1 MRNPIGL
8 GVTLLLALLAGFAT
22 FAQVANTTSG
32 FVTAP
37 DGVKIHY
44 LTSAPPKWTVPTSSA
59 PPHTNTRVSLL
70 FIPGWTMPAWIW
82 EHQLTSF
89 SKSCRVVAIDPRGQ
103 GDSDKPNDGYDP
115 ATRARD
121 IKAVVDELKLAPVV
135 LVGWSMGVQEV
146 VAYINQFG
154 TDDLAAAVLV
164 DGIAGGPYDP
174 EVSPRML
181 QWAASFARNRRAAT
195 EAFVHS
201 MYRQPQSE
209 AYLQRVTEAALA
221 TPTDSALMLFV
232 SAFTNDL
239 RPALAK
245 FDRPTL
251 IVVAWTEG
259 NPFNALYE
267 ELHQKIPDSRF
278 EKLHG
283 AGHALFVED
292 APRFNALL
300 TDFFATTAAFEGQSA
315 CRSAPLP

>member
-1 MRNPIGL
+1 LRNPTWP
-8 GVTLLLALLAGFAT
+8 GVTLLLVLLAGFGT

-37 DGVKIHY
+37 DGIKIHY
-44 LTSAPPKWTVPTSSA
+44 LTSAPPEWTVPVSSA
-59 PPHTNTRVSLL
+59 QPHTNTRVSLL

-82 EHQLTSF
+82 EHQLASF
-89 SKSCRVVAIDPRGQ
+89 SKSCRVVALDPRGQ

-121 IKAVVDELKLAPVV
+121 IKAVVDELQLAPVV
-135 LVGWSMGVQEV
+135 LVGWSMGVPEV
-146 VAYINQFG
+146 VAYVDQFG
-154 TDDLAAAVLV
+154 TDGVAAVVLV

-181 QWAASFARNRRAAT
+181 QWVASFGRNRRAAT
-195 EAFVHS
+195 EAFVRS

-267 ELHQKIPDSRF
+267 ELHQKIPGSRF

-283 AGHALFVED
+283 VGHALFVDD
-292 APRFNALL
+292 APRFNSLL
-300 TDFFATTAAFEGQSA
+300 TDFLTAAGVFATPNVRPPT
-315 CRSAPLP
+315 PLP